1 MYGATLPSYE
11 ASKADRERKR
21 NGGGAGAGDDEV
33 IKADDPVNRERVRK
47 MIESFE

>member
-21 NGGGAGAGDDEV
+21 NGGAGAGDEEV

-47 MIESFE
+47 MLESFE

>member
-11 ASKADRERKR
+11 ASKADREKKKR
-21 NGGGAGAGDDEV
+21 RGDNSVEEV
-33 IKADDPVNRERVRK
+33 IKADDPANRERVRK